1 MFKNLNAKYPQTAV
15 KGSLKVPEIQTTKTS
30 VNLLDHFPAKCFS
43 DPKNMN
49 YQTIYEDVRFMLQRA
64 IDEQESFKSDMKDLL
79 GEDVLTCPK
88 VAQVTKDG
96 KASFNAC
103 AVRRVFVKWAENLLD
118 KCPDLK
124 KTKVFMNFIRSK
136 GDIVNGFFFKSTI
149 RPTTH
154 KAVIDCLSMLI

>member
-1 MFKNLNAKYPQTAV
+1 
-15 KGSLKVPEIQTTKTS
+15 
-30 VNLLDHFPAKCFS
+30 
-43 DPKNMN
+43 
-49 YQTIYEDVRFMLQRA
+49 
-64 IDEQESFKSDMKDLL
+64 MKDLL

-88 VAQVTKDG
+88 VNQVTKDG
-96 KASFNAC
+96 KTSFNAC

-124 KTKVFMNFIRSK
+124 KTKVFMSFIRSK

-154 KAVIDCLSMLI
+154 KAVIDCLSMIIELAKYELNSGKRRKEFIFNIYDLLRCKVKRKTTQ